1 MIKKLSIKEF
11 REKGY
16 LQEVNRR
23 FFHPLGLALEV
34 VIEEDGTE
42 KLGGIWD
49 YREDPEGIIYG
60 EEIVS
65 NPRFRERAEYIE
77 DQLRKKKATRLEKL
91 GFFIQPVEVRS
102 EEESDFETDCNCGC

>member
-1 MIKKLSIKEF
+1 MNNIKRMDIKEF

-34 VIEEDGTE
+34 VVEEDGTE

-49 YREDPEGIIYG
+49 YRDDEEGMIYD
-60 EEIVS
+60 ESVLSKDE
-65 NPRFRERAEYIE
+65 A
-77 DQLRKKKATRLEKL
+77 KKKAAFIEHEFLKRKQIREK
-91 GFFIQPVEVRS
+91 
-102 EEESDFETDCNCGC
+102 N

>member
-1 MIKKLSIKEF
+1 MSGKIKRMNIKEF

-34 VIEEDGTE
+34 IIDKNGNE

-49 YREDPEGIIYG
+49 YRNDPEGIIFGDIKPEFKIKAENIEKEFEAKRKY
-60 EEIVS
+60 
-65 NPRFRERAEYIE
+65 RE
-77 DQLRKKKATRLEKL
+77 KSL
-91 GFFIQPVEVRS
+91 GFFIQPI
-102 EEESDFETDCNCGC
+102 NI

>member
-1 MIKKLSIKEF
+1 MIKRMDIREF

-34 VIEEDGTE
+34 EIKEDGTE

-49 YREDPEGIIYG
+49 YREDPEGIFYG
-60 EEIVS
+60 KDIIS
-65 NPRFRERAEYIE
+65 NPAFKEKAKYIE
-77 DQLRKKKATRLEKL
+77 EQLNKKKISRLERL
-91 GFFIQPVEVRS
+91 GFFIQPAGIEK
-102 EEESDFETDCNCGC
+102 